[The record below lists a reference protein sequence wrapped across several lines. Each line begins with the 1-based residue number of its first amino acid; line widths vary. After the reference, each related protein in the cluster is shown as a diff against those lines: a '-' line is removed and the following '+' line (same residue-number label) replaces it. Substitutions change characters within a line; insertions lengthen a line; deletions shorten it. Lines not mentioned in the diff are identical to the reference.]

1 MDSLAEIERAVLRLD
16 AWLDTMRTPE
26 GYGGPVA
33 HWWQDCLHF
42 TGAGLDWRYEGIIL
56 GYLNLYERTGER
68 RWLAKARRAGDDL
81 LRGQLA
87 SGNYRNSSF
96 ELNPYTG
103 GTPHEAACDL
113 ALLCLAGVLRKLGE
127 SAWEG
132 YLLAAEHNLRE
143 YHVGRLWKDEIQ
155 GFGNSADNPAFT
167 PNKSATIVEALF
179 ALAELQGDEELL
191 ERYALPTLRTILGH
205 QIEAPG
211 QRLDGAIDQ
220 NSLAGRM
227 GHRYFPLYNARCI
240 PSLLKGYEYTGDE
253 RYRDAAWRAM
263 SFIQRT
269 RHPDGSFPQV
279 VYRNGKINRY
289 PMWIAG
295 AGDLLRAM
303 RLASISGMAVSE
315 EDTLRW
321 MLLGQDETGG
331 VRTAF
336 GFSAQVNQRTC
347 GEAPEFRDLLPVCGW
362 VDKAFRFLTS
372 SIQGDVEL
380 PDTTTATTKL
390 GCLFQGRRAEYR
402 EDPTSMELEVD
413 GRAVYRY
420 LKGATWAEV
429 HPWGRGIP

>member
-16 AWLDTMRTPE
+16 AWLDSMRTPE

-42 TGAGLDWRYEGIIL
+42 TGAGLDWRYEGIVI

-87 SGNYRNSSF
+87 SGNYLNSSF

-113 ALLCLAGVLRKLGE
+113 ALLCLAGVLRQLADG
-127 SAWEG
+127 AWEG

-143 YHVGRLWKDEIQ
+143 YHLGRLWKDEIQ

-227 GHRYFPLYNARCI
+227 GHRYFPFYNARCI
-240 PSLLKGYEYTGDE
+240 PGLLKGYEYTGDE
-253 RYRDAAWRAM
+253 RYRDAAWRTM

-269 RHPDGSFPQV
+269 RLPDGSFPQV
-279 VYRNGKINRY
+279 FYGNGQVNEY
-289 PMWIAG
+289 PKWIAG
-295 AGDLLRAM
+295 VGDILRAM
-303 RLASISGMAVSE
+303 QLMSIWGMTNSGD
-315 EDTLRW
+315 DTLRW
-321 MLLGQDETGG
+321 MLLGQDEAGG
-331 VRTAF
+331 IRTAS
-336 GFSAQVNQRTC
+336 GFSAQVKQRS
-347 GEAPEFRDLLPVCGW
+347 GERTPEFRDLLTVCGW
-362 VDKAFRFLTS
+362 VDKAFRYLTS
-372 SIQGDVEL
+372 RIGEEMEL
-380 PDTTTATTKL
+380 EDTEAGVTELDCT
-390 GCLFQGRRAEYR
+390 FQGRRATYR
-402 EDPTSMELEVD
+402 EDQMAVEVRVN
-413 GRAVYRY
+413 GRSACRYR
-420 LKGATWAEV
+420 KGATWAEV